1 MCAALRVCVGLL
13 HACFWEQQKA
23 RDNADMDTLRI
34 ATRKSPLALWQSEHV
49 ATQLRAAH
57 PGLNVELVPMSTRGD
72 EVLDRSL
79 AAIGGKGL
87 FLKELELA
95 MQRGEADC
103 AVHSLKDVPMELE
116 PGFALPAILRRADHA
131 DAFVSNDHDDLAAL
145 PQGARVGTSSL
156 RRQAQLRA
164 RRPDLQLLD
173 LRGNVN
179 TRLAKLDAGDY
190 DAIVL
195 ACAGLQRLGFDD
207 RIRSRLDAPD
217 WLPAPAQGAIAVEC
231 RDDDAATQA
240 LFAVLDDAAT
250 RTCVEAERAMNRALH
265 GSCHVPVAAYAHL
278 DGQHLYLAGLVGS
291 AADGRIVRAHAPGR
305 GDMPEGLGLEVA
317 EKLLAQGARAL
328 IDAHL

>member
-1 MCAALRVCVGLL
+1 M
-13 HACFWEQQKA
+13 
-23 RDNADMDTLRI
+23 TPLRI

-49 ATQLRAAH
+49 ADLLRAAH
-57 PGLNVELVPMSTRGD
+57 PGLSVELVPMSTRGD

-95 MQRGEADC
+95 MLRGEADC

-116 PGFALPAILRRADHA
+116 GPFALPAILVRADPA
-131 DAFVSNDHDDLAAL
+131 DAFVSNHHDGIAAL

-164 RRPDLQLLD
+164 LRPDLRLLD

-195 ACAGLQRLGFDD
+195 ACAGLQRLGFEA
-207 RIRSRLDAPD
+207 RIRARLDAPY

-231 RDDDAATQA
+231 RAEDAATHA
-240 LFAVLDDAAT
+240 LFAPLEHAPT

-265 GSCHVPVAAYAHL
+265 GSCHVPVAAFARL
-278 DGQHLYLAGLVGS
+278 QREVLALSGLVGS
-291 AADGRIVRAHAPGR
+291 AAEGRAIRADGEGSAS
-305 GDMPEGLGLEVA
+305 DPESLG
-317 EKLLAQGARAL
+317 RAL
-328 IDAHL
+328 AKQLLDLGAGEFLA

>member
-1 MCAALRVCVGLL
+1 M
-13 HACFWEQQKA
+13 K
-23 RDNADMDTLRI
+23 TLRI

-49 ATQLRAAH
+49 ADRLRATH
-57 PGLNVELVPMSTRGD
+57 PGLTVELVPMSTRGD

-95 MQRGEADC
+95 MLRGDADC

-116 PGFALPAILRRADHA
+116 PGFTLPAILARADYA
-131 DAFVSNDHDDLAAL
+131 DAFVSNRYANIAGL

-164 RRPDLQLLD
+164 LRPDLQLAD

-179 TRLAKLDAGDY
+179 TRLAKLDAGEY

-207 RIRSRLDAPD
+207 RIRDRLQAPQ
-217 WLPAPAQGAIAVEC
+217 WLPAPAQGAVAIEC
-231 RDDDAATQA
+231 RDDDFATRELCA
-240 LFAVLDDAAT
+240 RLDDAAA
-250 RTCVEAERAMNRALH
+250 RTCAEAERAMNRTLH
-265 GSCHVPVAAYAHL
+265 GSCHVPVAAFAQLENGRLHL
-278 DGQHLYLAGLVGS
+278 SGLVGS
-291 AADGRIVRAHAPGR
+291 ASDGAIVRAEGEGQGDAP
-305 GDMPEGLGLEVA
+305 EALGKDVA
-317 EKLLAQGARAL
+317 AQLLAQGAGDL
-328 IDAHL
+328 IAASH

>member
-1 MCAALRVCVGLL
+1 MT
-13 HACFWEQQKA
+13 
-23 RDNADMDTLRI
+23 TLRI

-49 ATQLRAAH
+49 AARLRAAH
-57 PGLNVELVPMSTRGD
+57 PGLLVELVPMSTRGD

-116 PGFALPAILRRADHA
+116 PGFALPAILGRADHA
-131 DAFVSNDHDDLAAL
+131 DAFVSNHFDDIATL
-145 PQGARVGTSSL
+145 PESARVGTSSL

-179 TRLAKLDAGDY
+179 TRLAKLDAGEY

-195 ACAGLQRLGFDD
+195 ACAGLQRLGFDN
-207 RIRSRLDAPD
+207 RIRARLDAPD
-217 WLPAPAQGAIAVEC
+217 WLPAPAQGAIAIES
-231 RDDDAATQA
+231 RDDDVATQQ
-240 LFAVLDDAAT
+240 LCAVLDHAAT
-250 RTCVEAERAMNRALH
+250 RTCVDAERAMNRALH
-265 GSCHVPVAAYAHL
+265 GSCHVPVAAFARLDGARLHL
-278 DGQHLYLAGLVGS
+278 DGLVGS
-291 AADGRIVRAHAPGR
+291 ARDGRVVRAHAPGR
-305 GDMPEGLGLEVA
+305 GDMPAALGLEVA
-317 EKLLAQGARAL
+317 EKLLAQGAREL
-328 IDAHL
+328 IDDAG